1 MLGENVEVMLSA
13 ESTVLAQ
20 HTTPKHNLKKCRNVD
35 YLPKTIINMNEIVLY
50 YLMQDFW
57 AMLYSFVYL

>member
-1 MLGENVEVMLSA
+1 MLGENVDVRLSA

-35 YLPKTIINMNEIVLY
+35 YLPKTIINMNETFLNSSLLLDARLLGNAV
-50 YLMQDFW
+50 
-57 AMLYSFVYL
+57 